1 MLSTMHLRRQVKAK
15 CDVPQ
20 VATKTYARFKMGNTS
35 HNAMLK
41 QTEHWSDLGAAYFV
55 HAESFIICSMCAAT
69 CGTVDALTKGRP
81 PILQR
86 LKLQYSTK
94 LCTALCGSKRAAEH
108 NESTLPTPAQGAGG
122 NAQAD
127 CGEPAGRPAGGTV
140 RALERHL
147 AARLSTG
154 WCSQRGY
161 LDGAGVHTNSNSR
174 KQVHLGAKHSA

>member
-1 MLSTMHLRRQVKAK
+1 MSHTVTMLSTMHLRRQVKAQ

-20 VATKTYARFKMGNTS
+20 VATKTYARFKMGNSS

-55 HAESFIICSMCAAT
+55 HAESFIICSTCAAT

-81 PILQR
+81 PLLQR

-108 NESTLPTPAQGAGG
+108 NESTLTMLVQGAGNEWTVESQRAG
-122 NAQAD
+122 PQALS
-127 CGEPAGRPAGGTV
+127 V
-140 RALERHL
+140 HSVVLERHL
-147 AARLSTG
+147 AARL
-154 WCSQRGY
+154 
-161 LDGAGVHTNSNSR
+161 
-174 KQVHLGAKHSA
+174 